1 MRILTLEN
9 KCFSLEDLPEQIDD
23 DVRFSVL
30 DNSDPANPDF
40 FFVPL
45 IFLESFSA
53 PAMVLNIGGQEITM
67 PVDWSLAVG

>member
-9 KCFSLEDLPEQIDD
+9 KCFSLEDLPETIDD

-40 FFVPL
+40 FFVINNVADIL
-45 IFLESFSA
+45 SS
-53 PAMVLNIGGQEITM
+53 
-67 PVDWSLAVG
+67 